1 MLKLPQEQLQELLLT
16 GHFGLEKE
24 SLRVTEDGRMAHTPD
39 PFLGHPN
46 ITKDFCENQTEINT
60 PVADSAEEARNMLW
74 DLHAEIERTLA
85 AMEPR
90 EYLWPFSNPPY
101 IKGEEDML
109 QIKKI
114 I

>member
-24 SLRVTEDGRMAHTPD
+24 SLRVTEDGRMSHTPD
-39 PFLGHPN
+39 PFLDHPN

-74 DLHAEIERTLA
+74 DL
-85 AMEPR
+85 
-90 EYLWPFSNPPY
+90 
-101 IKGEEDML
+101 
-109 QIKKI
+109 
-114 I
+114 